1 MSILDRIS
9 IVSFP
14 WGREPPTLDE
24 LVEVARHTEKL
35 GFHSFNLPMVNHPS
49 PEGPFSTWDN
59 LETLDPLTVLPV
71 LVRETERI
79 RIIVDGI
86 PLATNP
92 PFTWAKYFA
101 SLDHISGG
109 RIAVGMCLGYD
120 PATFDVVGAEK
131 RYRGRMSDE
140 QVEVITRLW
149 TEDHVTHEGCFYKLE
164 DVSLSPKPLQKPYP
178 PIWWAGEAASI
189 PRAARYAEVIDPP
202 WPSIEAVRNEY
213 VPGLARECAKW
224 GTKTKLAGWFY
235 ARVTP
240 DREMS
245 DDEIREWSGGVLG
258 HWEGLDPVERT
269 FAGSPEQVAAGIK
282 AYMDAGMEH
291 FVLDFQL
298 HGYQSAAVTMEQM
311 DVFVE
316 KVVPLL

>member
-1 MSILDRIS
+1 MSILDRFS

-14 WGREPPTLDE
+14 WGREPPTVDE
-24 LVEVARHTEKL
+24 LVAVARHTEKL
-35 GFHSFNLPMVNHPS
+35 GFHSFNLPMVNHPE

-59 LETLDPLTVLPV
+59 LETLDPLTVLPM
-71 LVRETERI
+71 LVGATRSI

-86 PLATNP
+86 PLPTMP

-101 SLDHISGG
+101 SLDVQSGG
-109 RIAVGMCLGYD
+109 RIAVGMCLGMYQS
-120 PATFDVVGAEK
+120 TFDVVGAEK
-131 RYRGRMSDE
+131 KYRGRMSDE

-149 TEDHVTHEGCFYKLE
+149 TEDHVTHEGAFYKLT
-164 DVSLSPKPLQKPYP
+164 DVTLSPKPIQSPL
-178 PIWWAGEAASI
+178 PIWWAGEVASI

-202 WPSIEAVRNEY
+202 WPSIDAVRNEY

-224 GTKTKLAGWFY
+224 GTKTKLGGWFY

-245 DDEIREWSGGVLG
+245 DDEVNEWAGDVLG
-258 HWEGLDPVERT
+258 HWEGLIPAERT
-269 FAGSPEQVAAGIK
+269 FAGSPEQVATKIK

-298 HGYQSAAVTMEQM
+298 HGYQSGTVTMEQM